1 MDPFLEN
8 QEWEDFHTRL
18 MTAIS
23 DRLSPGLEPD
33 YLVRVERR
41 VYVEQASEDPGSV
54 RRADVAI
61 LSMDSGPALGRTS
74 FETSGT
80 AVAVECEVPMPVE
93 RSETYLFVRH
103 RVSMEVV
110 TVIELLSPANKRRN
124 GTGRHEYLAKRTEF
138 LSRSSHLVE
147 LDLLRGGDRLPLIGP
162 VPAADYFAIVS
173 RANRRPR
180 CEVYAWTIRDPLPT
194 IPIPLKRGDADAML
208 PLQDVFEIVYQRA
221 RYDLSMNYNSP
232 LEPPFSSDESNWLNH
247 LRQSK

>member
-8 QEWEDFHTRL
+8 QEWEDFHTTFNTIMRE
-18 MTAIS
+18 
-23 DRLSPGLEPD
+23 RLSSGLEPD
-33 YLVRVERR
+33 YLVRVGRR
-41 VYVEQASEDPGSV
+41 IYVEHVREDLNTV
-54 RRADVAI
+54 RRAAVAV
-61 LSMDSGPALGRTS
+61 LSLDSGPAFGRTRS
-74 FETSGT
+74 DTSGG

-93 RSETYLFVRH
+93 RSETYLVVRH

-124 GTGRHEYLAKRTEF
+124 ATGRHEYLTKRTEL
-138 LSRSSHLVE
+138 LSSSSHLVE

-162 VPAADYFAIVS
+162 VPVADYFAIIR

-208 PLQDVFEIVYQRA
+208 PLQEVFEIVYQQA
-221 RYDLSMNYNSP
+221 RYYPSVDYNSP
-232 LEPPFSSDESNWLNH
+232 LEPPFSSSESDWLKR